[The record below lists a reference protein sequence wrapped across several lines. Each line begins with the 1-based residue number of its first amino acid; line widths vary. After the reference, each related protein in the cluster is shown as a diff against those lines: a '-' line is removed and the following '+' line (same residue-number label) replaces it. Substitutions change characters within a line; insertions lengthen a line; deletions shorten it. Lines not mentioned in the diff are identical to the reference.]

1 MKQTNGRVLFALLI
15 VSATLLTGEDAD
27 ARRAGQGKRPASQA
41 AIKRPLEAAA
51 PESRS
56 ESRSESR
63 PEGRIIRV
71 GPKDVVRLKAKL
83 RYTTL
88 VVLPAS
94 EQILDYT
101 CGDKDFWIVDGH
113 ANLALVK
120 PAKAGSQTNMN
131 LITASGN
138 IYSFVLAEISEVPD
152 AEADLKVFIEPKDES
167 MVTAALSTPKFVSSQ
182 TIEDYRQQV
191 QMAKDE
197 ARQIKQSAEAE
208 IDSRTKKFVTNMRFP
223 YQFQA
228 GKKPFYLRAM
238 YHDGRFTYIQARPI
252 ETPTLYEIEDGRPNV
267 VNFEYRDGVYIVSK
281 VLDRGFFVIGKQKQ
295 AFRQE

>member
-15 VSATLLTGEDAD
+15 VSATLLTGQGAD
-27 ARRAGQGKRPASQA
+27 ARRAAQSKRPVSQLA
-41 AIKRPLEAAA
+41 PKRSPEAVA
-51 PESRS
+51 P
-56 ESRSESR
+56 ESR

-101 CGDKDFWIVDGH
+101 CGDKDFWSVDGH

-138 IYSFVLAEISEVPD
+138 IYSFVLAEVSEVPN
-152 AEADLKVFIEPKDES
+152 AEPDLKVFIEPKDES
-167 MVTAALSTPKFVSSQ
+167 MITAARSAPKFVSSQ
-182 TIEDYRQQV
+182 TVEDYRQQV
-191 QMAKDE
+191 KIAKEE
-197 ARQIKQSAEAE
+197 AQNVKQSAEAE
-208 IDSRTKKFVTNMRFP
+208 IDRRTSKFITNMRFP

-238 YHDGRFTYIQARPI
+238 YHDGRFTYIQARPE
-252 ETPTLYEIEDGRPNV
+252 ETPTLYEVKDGQPNL
-267 VNFEYRDGVYIVSK
+267 VNFEYRDGVYVVTKI
-281 VLDRGFFVIGKQKQ
+281 LDRGYFVIGKQKQ
-295 AFRQE
+295 GFRQE